1 MDSDDIKYMA
11 KKVLRMIF
19 AGKKAKIIL
28 IIVLILLLILFML
41 LPASF
46 YFITI
51 DDGIWDDDEKGK
63 PSNYTDS
70 AKISTDATKMG
81 IVVDKD
87 TMVKNGL
94 KDLGYD
100 DEKIAN
106 MTDEDIIEAF
116 KINKKLKKDPPITS
130 LDELTQAELLWC
142 LNDAY
147 SSYLKKP
154 EELEKLLNAEL
165 ITQYPDLGSNAT
177 ELNGIIKFERHKDDD
192 SSEFLTYLDYSTFTG
207 YVDSNNTD
215 ALKYFTLDEQGNALV
230 AYSDKTTETLTSN
243 DGDMKLSDYTD
254 GLDDSNKQPDG
265 DYSKTTITVSS
276 VSINYKSAVEKYTMP
291 FNYLWSLLVIGEDKD
306 FVLELADLVENSE
319 ITISIYD
326 NIVTTEDV
334 NTYTYK
340 KETRTDKYARL
351 SVRNASG
358 VSGYPTERYWSA
370 EDSPSGNYD
379 PRYQASYNTDSTV
392 YSVIHTVTN
401 ERNQIKY
408 DLTKADVWIVDY
420 SKGYDFPKDA
430 TSTSEPSETVELD
443 DTAYTLNTE
452 TSVKGDAAAND
463 PDILAFKQTVE
474 NFVKKKVGNSSTSR
488 SGTGSG
494 SKTSVTENKSSGSG
508 NKSSGSG
515 TAPIGG
521 STSGANSNSNSEE
534 VEAVVVDAELKN
546 YDHFVERKHTQT
558 VTTTDKTYVAQTPV
572 NNPKDDK
579 NADTDNFVKILCKE
593 SHVEAKS
600 YLTDGKTT
608 SWLWE
613 IMEKN
618 CPDYYID
625 LTKYLF
631 NKVTNS
637 TRFGEFE
644 ENFLESL
651 YGNSSSN
658 SWVTVAAGDINVSD
672 ETMFITD
679 VETLKKAF
687 TGYSNSAK
695 LVQNAQYFLDMQSK
709 YKVNALF
716 AAAVSI
722 TETGAGNAGNAVKVA
737 TSSNSVGARN
747 GQCWNNWFNIK
758 GKTDN
763 GYGIVNNG
771 EGTSYYRIYNTVG
784 ESVDNFGNNIAN
796 GSYYYKA
803 GKYTV
808 TDIGHTYCPNS
819 SAYPTQGDDWGK
831 TTLQYMY
838 NFYAAA
844 GITMNSTSNGSFV
857 QYYQGDYANVPYGD
871 GTIANNGC
879 GPTAFAM
886 IASTLKGQSITPKDA
901 VEWCKNRYYINGS
914 GTSWA
919 YFNAAATH
927 FQLNVNV
934 VQKSN
939 INDAVEALKNG
950 KYVISSQGPG
960 LFTRGGHYIVLAGI
974 DSAGNITV
982 KDPNK
987 NNAVN
992 KGYNNRT
999 FTVSEISRAA
1009 KQYWIF
1015 N

>member
-11 KKVLRMIF
+11 KKVLRLIF

-63 PSNYTDS
+63 PSNYTDN

-106 MTDEDIIEAF
+106 MTDEDIIEVF

-154 EELEKLLNAEL
+154 AELEKLLNAEL
-165 ITQYPDLGSNAT
+165 ITQYPDLGPNVT
-177 ELNGIIKFERHKDDD
+177 ELNGIIKFERHKADG
-192 SSEFLTYLDYSTFTG
+192 SSEFLTYIDSNTFTG

-230 AYSDKTTETLTSN
+230 AYSDKTTETVTSN

-254 GLDDSNKQPDG
+254 GLDDSNKQSIG
-265 DYSKTTITVSS
+265 NYSKTTITVSS

-379 PRYQASYNTDSTV
+379 PRYQASYNTDSTEYKV
-392 YSVIHTVTN
+392 TNTVIN

-420 SKGYDFPKDA
+420 SKEYDFPKDA
-430 TSTSEPSETVELD
+430 TSSVDSNSADLD

-463 PDILAFKQTVE
+463 SDILAFKQTVE

-534 VEAVVVDAELKN
+534 VEVVVVDAELKN

-618 CPDYYID
+618 CPDYID

-631 NKVTNS
+631 YKVTGRS
-637 TRFGEFE
+637 FGVDTYDFSEFE
-644 ENFLESL
+644 PSSFISSSGEI
-651 YGNSSSN
+651 YGNSFEEKVWYAMINAGYSEYA
-658 SWVTVAAGDINVSD
+658 VAGAMGNFKQESDFKANNLQLTGAMKKLGMTDEKYTEAVDNGTYTNFVHDGAGYGLAQWTYWSRKESFLLFVKSKGTSIGD
-672 ETMFITD
+672 ENTQIEY
-679 VETLKKAF
+679 VLETLKTGSYTEWEKADSIEKACENF
-687 TGYSNSAK
+687 QKEYERAGKPMMGNRLKYSQEIYEKYHGKTAPTDINSPLKGDNKIKMEALLK
-695 LVQNAQYFLDMQSK
+695 EAQRIANDDRYTYSQSNRFGQYQYDCSSLVYRLYYQFFGISVPMSTSAYGTQYRVGGATSVDLQPGDVLWRKGHVTIYIGNGIYVAAHGNSGK
-709 YKVNALF
+709 YKSNP
-716 AAAVSI
+716 AAQISVYNDSPSRYTYVYRFI
-722 TETGAGNAGNAVKVA
+722 
-737 TSSNSVGARN
+737 SN
-747 GQCWNNWFNIK
+747 
-758 GKTDN
+758 
-763 GYGIVNNG
+763 
-771 EGTSYYRIYNTVG
+771 
-784 ESVDNFGNNIAN
+784 
-796 GSYYYKA
+796 
-803 GKYTV
+803 
-808 TDIGHTYCPNS
+808 
-819 SAYPTQGDDWGK
+819 
-831 TTLQYMY
+831 
-838 NFYAAA
+838 
-844 GITMNSTSNGSFV
+844 
-857 QYYQGDYANVPYGD
+857 
-871 GTIANNGC
+871 
-879 GPTAFAM
+879 
-886 IASTLKGQSITPKDA
+886 
-901 VEWCKNRYYINGS
+901 
-914 GTSWA
+914 
-919 YFNAAATH
+919 
-927 FQLNVNV
+927 
-934 VQKSN
+934 
-939 INDAVEALKNG
+939 
-950 KYVISSQGPG
+950 
-960 LFTRGGHYIVLAGI
+960 
-974 DSAGNITV
+974 
-982 KDPNK
+982 
-987 NNAVN
+987 
-992 KGYNNRT
+992 
-999 FTVSEISRAA
+999 
-1009 KQYWIF
+1009 
-1015 N
+1015 

>member
-11 KKVLRMIF
+11 KKVLRLIF

-63 PSNYTDS
+63 PSNYTDN

-106 MTDEDIIEAF
+106 MTDEDIIEVF

-154 EELEKLLNAEL
+154 AELEKLLNAEL
-165 ITQYPDLGSNAT
+165 ITQYPDLGPNVT
-177 ELNGIIKFERHKDDD
+177 ELNGIIKFERHKADG
-192 SSEFLTYLDYSTFTG
+192 SSEFLTYIDSNTFTG

-230 AYSDKTTETLTSN
+230 AYSDKTTETVTSN

-254 GLDDSNKQPDG
+254 GLDDSNKQSNG
-265 DYSKTTITVSS
+265 NYSKTTITVSS

-379 PRYQASYNTDSTV
+379 PRYQASYNTDSTEYKV
-392 YSVIHTVTN
+392 TNTVIN

-420 SKGYDFPKDA
+420 SKGYDFPKDV
-430 TSTSEPSETVELD
+430 TSSVDSNSADLD

-452 TSVKGDAAAND
+452 TSVKGDAAVND
-463 PDILAFKQTVE
+463 SDILAFKQTVE

-494 SKTSVTENKSSGSG
+494 SKTSVTEKKSSGSG

-515 TAPIGG
+515 KAPIGG

-534 VEAVVVDAELKN
+534 VKVVVVDAELKN

-618 CPDYYID
+618 CPDYID

-631 NKVTNS
+631 YKVTGRSFGVDSFDFSAFDPGSFQTVSGSGTASEMLLNFINTFEGGKTNS
-637 TRFGEFE
+637 DGTKYIVEDDGAGNLVVGHGIDIYNSGYLQEFLDAGYSVTKGSEIDKEFVDNLELMEIEKHRKNLLSRTAGINLTEYQIAALISRAYNCGDAGATGTRNGKNFVQAYTAYWNQDRDDKYSKKDSNADFNHKLYTEYMSKPVTSGGKYLKGLETRRKAEWTLFQTGYDTVSGQWYSAGGGAVIEAAKEIHAYMEQNGYTYCVYGGNGYEECKGGGHGLNTTFE
-644 ENFLESL
+644 QSKNG
-651 YGNSSSN
+651 YHHTCCATYV
-658 SWVTVAAGDINVSD
+658 SWVLQKAGYLS
-672 ETMFITD
+672 ES
-679 VETLKKAF
+679 EH
-687 TGYSNSAK
+687 SNSASG
-695 LVQNAQYFLDMQSK
+695 LQSIMK
-709 YKVNALF
+709 KKGFKVINNQADLQPGD
-716 AAAVSI
+716 VLCYSSHVEI
-722 TETGAGNAGNAVKVA
+722 YAGDNKVYNAGSGRAI
-737 TSSNSVGARN
+737 R
-747 GQCWNNWFNIK
+747 
-758 GKTDN
+758 
-763 GYGIVNNG
+763 
-771 EGTSYYRIYNTVG
+771 
-784 ESVDNFGNNIAN
+784 
-796 GSYYYKA
+796 
-803 GKYTV
+803 
-808 TDIGHTYCPNS
+808 
-819 SAYPTQGDDWGK
+819 SASP
-831 TTLQYMY
+831 
-838 NFYAAA
+838 
-844 GITMNSTSNGSFV
+844 
-857 QYYQGDYANVPYGD
+857 ANVYR
-871 GTIANNGC
+871 
-879 GPTAFAM
+879 
-886 IASTLKGQSITPKDA
+886 S
-901 VEWCKNRYYINGS
+901 
-914 GTSWA
+914 
-919 YFNAAATH
+919 FNY
-927 FQLNVNV
+927 
-934 VQKSN
+934 
-939 INDAVEALKNG
+939 ALR
-950 KYVISSQGPG
+950 P
-960 LFTRGGHYIVLAGI
+960 
-974 DSAGNITV
+974 V
-982 KDPNK
+982 K
-987 NNAVN
+987 
-992 KGYNNRT
+992 
-999 FTVSEISRAA
+999 
-1009 KQYWIF
+1009 
-1015 N
+1015 